1 MHMRDRQYGL
11 SLTALLIGAF
21 VLVVVALLGMKLVPA
36 FIEYQTA
43 KKAIYAIATEGSPTV
58 ADVRKS
64 FYNRSVIDD
73 ITAVKADELEITKE
87 GGEIVIS
94 FAYRKEVPLGGGIG
108 IYIDFAANT
117 KMRER

>member
-1 MHMRDRQYGL
+1 MRNRQAGL
-11 SLTALLIGAF
+11 SLIAL
-21 VLVVVALLGMKLVPA
+21 VLGGFLLVIVAIFGMKLIPA

-43 KKAIYAIATEGSPTV
+43 KKAIYAIATEGNPTV
-58 ADVRKS
+58 ADVRRS

-73 ITAVKADELEITKE
+73 IEVIKPDDLEITKE
-87 GGEIVIS
+87 GGDVVIA

-108 IYIDFAANT
+108 VYIDFSANT